1 MRKVSQ
7 KKGITAQIVNV
18 FILVLIISVLSGMTF
33 LFTAQMKTQVL
44 AQASAGSATN
54 LAGGINS
61 TAYQAVNSTEAAG
74 ANVITYLG
82 LVFLALIFG
91 AILLLVLKI
100 MVPYIN
106 LGQQMGSG
114 F

>member
-1 MRKVSQ
+1 MKSRVSQ
-7 KKGITAQIVNV
+7 KKGITAQIINV

-33 LFTAQMKTQVL
+33 LFTAQLKTQVL
-44 AQASAGSATN
+44 TASSNN
-54 LAGGINS
+54 LLS
-61 TAYQAVNSTEAAG
+61 TAYQAVNNTENAG
-74 ANVITYLG
+74 YQVISYLG